1 MRKTVRDA
9 AWRKPGWDECVAH
22 TGNLNHILIVS
33 LNYFYDYIFILSHIS
48 AFLLNFSTFL
58 FVNGFA

>member
-22 TGNLNHILIVS
+22 TGNLII
-33 LNYFYDYIFILSHIS
+33 YYDCIKFI
-48 AFLLNFSTFL
+48 
-58 FVNGFA
+58 